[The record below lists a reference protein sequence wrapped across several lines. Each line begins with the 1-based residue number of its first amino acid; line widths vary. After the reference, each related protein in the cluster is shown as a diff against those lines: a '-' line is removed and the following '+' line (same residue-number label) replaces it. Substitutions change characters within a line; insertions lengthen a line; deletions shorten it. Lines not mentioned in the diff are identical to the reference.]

1 MDEERKAGNHQLSLE
16 GRRLLRAGGV
26 LDVDSF
32 DEKTVVILTDQGVL
46 TVEGEDLHINH
57 LNVESGEIIVEG
69 AVDGLH
75 YADLKDKNG
84 GLFKGLFR

>member
-1 MDEERKAGNHQLSLE
+1 MEDERKIGNHQLSLE
-16 GRRLLRAGGV
+16 GRRLLQASGV

-32 DEKTVVILTDQGVL
+32 DEKTVVILTEQGVL

-57 LNVESGEIIVEG
+57 LNVENGDIVIEG
-69 AVDGLH
+69 TVEALH
-75 YADLKDKNG
+75 YADLKEKGG